1 MIYILCSV
9 RISHSLLFFDYLI
22 AKKKHYFMQFF
33 TIQLYFGLITQHI
46 ISNINNISNFGEIVR
61 WVHFGFGW
69 VHHFGNPP
77 SKSTHYLLHRFSNFP
92 FLAMVQWRSFFRTW
106 KDFAKPIILLSL
118 VNESKIGSR
127 KIIRMQLHTN
137 GFFGKSSVVMHQVP
151 HILGI
156 FEDFSKFHNAFKN
169 SIILPMLF
177 IIKYAKKF
185 NKQKSFVQ
193 HTLQKYEVCLQWNI
207 YQNASEIALFYVS
220 ENLCSFFF

>member
-1 MIYILCSV
+1 
-9 RISHSLLFFDYLI
+9 
-22 AKKKHYFMQFF
+22 MQFF

-127 KIIRMQLHTN
+127 KIIPMQLHTN
-137 GFFGKSSVVMHQVP
+137 GFFGKSLVVMHQVP
-151 HILGI
+151 VTPYLSREFGENTAVS
-156 FEDFSKFHNAFKN
+156 FCFDFLPRPSKKH
-169 SIILPMLF
+169 
-177 IIKYAKKF
+177 KKIPF
-185 NKQKSFVQ
+185 
-193 HTLQKYEVCLQWNI
+193 L
-207 YQNASEIALFYVS
+207 
-220 ENLCSFFF
+220 